1 MTIRDIGILLGYDID
16 ENSEQAAEN
25 SIKSLK
31 SMATKMLGAIGIG
44 FSLAQLNALSE
55 EFGRVNTQI
64 RTATAGL
71 EEQSEVQQKIL
82 ASANATRTSYAD
94 AANVISKLMSENSE
108 LFGSV
113 DEAVK
118 FNDAATMLFKTA
130 GKTNDQIAGLMEA
143 INKSFAKGRV
153 DSETISQL
161 LEQSPEAVVL
171 LNKRLGSTTDQLEQ
185 LATDGKITLADLKG
199 VFVDNADTIAQS
211 FGDVRYNVT
220 DALTNIRNQWGLWV
234 ADMDESL
241 GVSQALGTTMVKA
254 FSTGMDVL
262 RKLQTRIEWLAEK
275 LGGTEKLFK
284 LIGLI
289 AGAAFGVMALP
300 RLLAFLDGLRKMDR
314 AMAGMKLKILAIV
327 AVIVVLALLVEDF
340 FAFMRGDS
348 SLIGSLFD
356 KAGIGADNARQA
368 ILNAWG
374 AIKDFL
380 LKAWELIRNA
390 AMTIFGAL
398 SEWWAENGEAVK
410 ASFLKIWEAIKTLCI
425 TLWNAL
431 SSAAKSIFKALK
443 AFWDTWGSTIIS
455 VFGIIWNTLISLI
468 QPFLDY
474 IAGIINF
481 LSSVFTGDWEGA
493 WNAIKDIA
501 AAIWQMI
508 TTIVSGAWDVIC
520 AIWSKLAEIF
530 GGIFQA
536 AWDIITEKVSGIK
549 DAIVNGFTAAIDWI
563 KGLPGEALQWGADI
577 IDAIVSGITGAVGKV
592 GEAVKGVADKI
603 KSFLGFSEPEDGP
616 LSDFHT
622 YMPDMIDLMTQGIQ
636 AGKDKVK
643 DAVGNLA
650 QGMSVGVNADI
661 VPNMAGSVP
670 DMPTIVPNMPD
681 IGGLLMNGIVAGK
694 AKLTEFLKPLAD
706 GLSIPIKAEA
716 PANNEEQPKGE
727 PEPEP
732 NKQPSPP
739 APPKYPKPAPPEPP
753 KSPQGGG
760 AIRVS
765 DVLDVAVKGL
775 ASGIGKAKV
784 FLNSAM
790 GDMNTIAKAKVV
802 SPSTAASVGG
812 GDRIS
817 KSVVQNVNI
826 QNQFNGDRAGQKK
839 SSEAMDKATEDST
852 SELARALA
860 FTR

>member
-314 AMAGMKLKILAIV
+314 AMAGMKLKILQLYPSSWFWRSWWKTSSPLCAET
-327 AVIVVLALLVEDF
+327 VVSSGPCSIRLVSEPTTLGRQSS
-340 FAFMRGDS
+340 MRGGPS
-348 SLIGSLFD
+348 
-356 KAGIGADNARQA
+356 
-368 ILNAWG
+368 
-374 AIKDFL
+374 
-380 LKAWELIRNA
+380 
-390 AMTIFGAL
+390 
-398 SEWWAENGEAVK
+398 
-410 ASFLKIWEAIKTLCI
+410 KTSC
-425 TLWNAL
+425 
-431 SSAAKSIFKALK
+431 
-443 AFWDTWGSTIIS
+443 
-455 VFGIIWNTLISLI
+455 
-468 QPFLDY
+468 
-474 IAGIINF
+474 
-481 LSSVFTGDWEGA
+481 
-493 WNAIKDIA
+493 
-501 AAIWQMI
+501 
-508 TTIVSGAWDVIC
+508 
-520 AIWSKLAEIF
+520 
-530 GGIFQA
+530 
-536 AWDIITEKVSGIK
+536 
-549 DAIVNGFTAAIDWI
+549 
-563 KGLPGEALQWGADI
+563 
-577 IDAIVSGITGAVGKV
+577 
-592 GEAVKGVADKI
+592 
-603 KSFLGFSEPEDGP
+603 
-616 LSDFHT
+616 
-622 YMPDMIDLMTQGIQ
+622 
-636 AGKDKVK
+636 
-643 DAVGNLA
+643 
-650 QGMSVGVNADI
+650 
-661 VPNMAGSVP
+661 
-670 DMPTIVPNMPD
+670 
-681 IGGLLMNGIVAGK
+681 
-694 AKLTEFLKPLAD
+694 
-706 GLSIPIKAEA
+706 
-716 PANNEEQPKGE
+716 
-727 PEPEP
+727 
-732 NKQPSPP
+732 
-739 APPKYPKPAPPEPP
+739 
-753 KSPQGGG
+753 
-760 AIRVS
+760 
-765 DVLDVAVKGL
+765 
-775 ASGIGKAKV
+775 
-784 FLNSAM
+784 
-790 GDMNTIAKAKVV
+790 
-802 SPSTAASVGG
+802 
-812 GDRIS
+812 
-817 KSVVQNVNI
+817 
-826 QNQFNGDRAGQKK
+826 
-839 SSEAMDKATEDST
+839 
-852 SELARALA
+852 
-860 FTR
+860 

>member
-185 LATDGKITLADLKG
+185 LATDGEITLADLKG

-368 ILNAWG
+368 ILNSWG

-398 SEWWAENGEAVK
+398 SEWWAKNGEAVK
-410 ASFLKIWEAIKTLCI
+410 ESFLKIWEAIKALCVA
-425 TLWNAL
+425 LWNAL
-431 SSAAKSIFKALK
+431 STAAKSIFKALK
-443 AFWDTWGSTIIS
+443 AFWDTWGTTIIS
-455 VFGIIWNTLISLI
+455 VFSTIWNTLIALI
-468 QPFLDY
+468 QPFLDAV
-474 IAGIINF
+474 AGIINF
-481 LSSVFTGDWEGA
+481 LASVFTGDWEGA

-616 LSDFHT
+616 LSNFHT
-622 YMPDMIDLMTQGIQ
+622 YMPDMIDLMTQGIR
-636 AGKDKVK
+636 AGEEKVK
-643 DAVGNLA
+643 GAVGKLA
-650 QGMSVGVNADI
+650 QGMSVTVQTKTE
-661 VPNMAGSVP
+661 P
-670 DMPTIVPNMPD
+670 DLDDSDV
-681 IGGLLMNGIVAGK
+681 
-694 AKLTEFLKPLAD
+694 
-706 GLSIPIKAEA
+706 
-716 PANNEEQPKGE
+716 
-727 PEPEP
+727 PEPDDNNRKP
-732 NKQPSPP
+732 KPPSPP
-739 APPKYPKPAPPEPP
+739 PPKG
-753 KSPQGGG
+753 SG

-784 FLNSAM
+784 FLDSAM

>member
-199 VFVDNADTIAQS
+199 VFVDNADAIAQS

-410 ASFLKIWEAIKTLCI
+410 ESFLKIWEAIKALCVA
-425 TLWNAL
+425 LWNAL
-431 SSAAKSIFKALK
+431 STAAKSIFKALK

-549 DAIVNGFTAAIDWI
+549 DAIVNGFTTAIDWI

-616 LSDFHT
+616 LSNFHT
-622 YMPDMIDLMTQGIQ
+622 YMPDMIDLMTQGIR
-636 AGKDKVK
+636 AGEEKVK
-643 DAVGNLA
+643 GAVGKLA
-650 QGMSVGVNADI
+650 QGMSVGVNAE
-661 VPNMAGSVP
+661 VSP
-670 DMPTIVPNMPD
+670 DVPD
-681 IGGLLMNGIVAGK
+681 IGGLLMNGIAAGK

-760 AIRVS
+760 AVRVS

-784 FLNSAM
+784 FLDSAM

>member
-340 FAFMRGDS
+340 FACMRGDS

-410 ASFLKIWEAIKTLCI
+410 ESFLKIWEAIKALCVA
-425 TLWNAL
+425 LWNAL
-431 SSAAKSIFKALK
+431 STAAKSIFKALK

-549 DAIVNGFTAAIDWI
+549 DAIVNGFTTAIDWI

-616 LSDFHT
+616 LSNFHT
-622 YMPDMIDLMTQGIQ
+622 YMPDMIDLMTQGIR
-636 AGKDKVK
+636 AGEEKVK
-643 DAVGNLA
+643 GAVGKLA
-650 QGMSVGVNADI
+650 QGMSVGVNAE
-661 VPNMAGSVP
+661 VSP
-670 DMPTIVPNMPD
+670 DVPD
-681 IGGLLMNGIVAGK
+681 IGGLLMNGIAVGK

-716 PANNEEQPKGE
+716 PANNEERSKGE

-732 NKQPSPP
+732 NKRPSPP
-739 APPKYPKPAPPEPP
+739 APPKYPKLAPPEPP
-753 KSPQGGG
+753 KPPQGGG

-784 FLNSAM
+784 FLDSAM

>member
-16 ENSEQAAEN
+16 ENSEQEAEN

-410 ASFLKIWEAIKTLCI
+410 ESFLKIWEAIKALCVA
-425 TLWNAL
+425 LWNAL
-431 SSAAKSIFKALK
+431 STAAKSIFKALK

-501 AAIWQMI
+501 AAIWPMI
-508 TTIVSGAWDVIC
+508 TTRVSGAWDVIC

-549 DAIVNGFTAAIDWI
+549 DAIVNGFTTAIDWI

-643 DAVGNLA
+643 DAIGNLA

-661 VPNMAGSVP
+661 VPNVP
-670 DMPTIVPNMPD
+670 DIV
-681 IGGLLMNGIVAGK
+681 GLLMNGIAAGK
-694 AKLTEFLKPLAD
+694 AKLNGFLKPLAD
-706 GLSIPIKAEA
+706 GLSTPIKTEV
-716 PANNEEQPKGE
+716 PTNNAEQPKGE
-727 PEPEP
+727 PESEP
-732 NKQPSPP
+732 NKQPRPP

-753 KSPQGGG
+753 KPPQGGG
-760 AIRVS
+760 AIRVN

-784 FLNSAM
+784 FLDSAM

-802 SPSTAASVGG
+802 SPSTAAAVGG

>member
-44 FSLAQLNALSE
+44 FSLAQLNSLSE

-82 ASANATRTSYAD
+82 DSANATRTSYSD
-94 AANVISKLMSENSE
+94 AANVISKLMSENTE

-410 ASFLKIWEAIKTLCI
+410 ESFLKIWEAIKALCVA
-425 TLWNAL
+425 LWNAL
-431 SSAAKSIFKALK
+431 STAAKSIFKALK

-549 DAIVNGFTAAIDWI
+549 DAIVNGFTTAIDWI

-616 LSDFHT
+616 LSNFHT
-622 YMPDMIDLMTQGIQ
+622 YMPDMIDLMTQGIR
-636 AGKDKVK
+636 AGEEKVK
-643 DAVGNLA
+643 GAVGKLA
-650 QGMSVGVNADI
+650 QGMSVGVNAE
-661 VPNMAGSVP
+661 VSP
-670 DMPTIVPNMPD
+670 DVPD
-681 IGGLLMNGIVAGK
+681 IGGLLMNGIAAGK

-760 AIRVS
+760 AVRVS

-784 FLNSAM
+784 FLDSAM

>member
-55 EFGRVNTQI
+55 EFGRGNTQI

-410 ASFLKIWEAIKTLCI
+410 ESFLKIWEAIKALCVA
-425 TLWNAL
+425 LWNAL
-431 SSAAKSIFKALK
+431 STAAKSIFKALK

-549 DAIVNGFTAAIDWI
+549 DAIVNGFTTAIDWI

-616 LSDFHT
+616 LSNFHT
-622 YMPDMIDLMTQGIQ
+622 YMPDMIDLMTQGIR
-636 AGKDKVK
+636 AGEEKVK
-643 DAVGNLA
+643 GAVGKLA
-650 QGMSVGVNADI
+650 QGMSVGVNAE
-661 VPNMAGSVP
+661 VSP
-670 DMPTIVPNMPD
+670 DVPD
-681 IGGLLMNGIVAGK
+681 IGGLLMNGIAAGK

-760 AIRVS
+760 AVRVS

-784 FLNSAM
+784 FLDSAM

>member
-44 FSLAQLNALSE
+44 FSLAQLNSLSE

-71 EEQSEVQQKIL
+71 DEQSEVQQKIL

-130 GKTNDQIAGLMEA
+130 GKTNDQIAGLMES

-161 LEQSPEAVVL
+161 LEQSPEAVTL
-171 LNKRLGSTTDQLEQ
+171 LNKRLGTTTDQLEQ

-241 GVSQALGTTMVKA
+241 GVSQAIGTTMVKA
-254 FSTGMDVL
+254 FSMGMDVL

-289 AGAAFGVMALP
+289 AGAAFGAMALP

-380 LKAWELIRNA
+380 LKAWELIRSA

-398 SEWWAENGEAVK
+398 SEWWAENGEGVK
-410 ASFLKIWEAIKTLCI
+410 ESFLKIWEAIKALCI
-425 TLWNAL
+425 ALWNAL
-431 SSAAKSIFKALK
+431 STAAKSIFKALK
-443 AFWDTWGSTIIS
+443 AFWDTWGTTIIS
-455 VFGIIWNTLISLI
+455 VFGTIWNTLIALI
-468 QPFLDY
+468 QPFLDAV
-474 IAGIINF
+474 AGIINF
-481 LSSVFTGDWEGA
+481 LASVFTGDWEGA

-563 KGLPGEALQWGADI
+563 KALPGEALQWGADI

-661 VPNMAGSVP
+661 VPNMTGSVP
-670 DMPTIVPNMPD
+670 DMPAIVPDVPD
-681 IGGLLMNGIVAGK
+681 IGGLLVNGIAAGK

-706 GLSIPIKAEA
+706 GLSIPIKTEA
-716 PANNEEQPKGE
+716 PANNEEQPKSE

-753 KSPQGGG
+753 KPPQGGG

-784 FLNSAM
+784 FLDSAI

-802 SPSTAASVGG
+802 SPSTAAAVGG

>member
-410 ASFLKIWEAIKTLCI
+410 ESFLKIWEAIKALCVA
-425 TLWNAL
+425 LWNAL
-431 SSAAKSIFKALK
+431 STAAKSIFKALK

-549 DAIVNGFTAAIDWI
+549 DAIVNGFTTAIDWI

-616 LSDFHT
+616 LSNFHT
-622 YMPDMIDLMTQGIQ
+622 YMPDMIDLMTQGIR
-636 AGKDKVK
+636 AGEEKVK
-643 DAVGNLA
+643 GAVGKLA
-650 QGMSVGVNADI
+650 QGMSVGVNAE
-661 VPNMAGSVP
+661 VSP
-670 DMPTIVPNMPD
+670 DVPD
-681 IGGLLMNGIVAGK
+681 IGGLLMNGIAAGK

-760 AIRVS
+760 AVRVS

-784 FLNSAM
+784 FLDSAM

>member
-410 ASFLKIWEAIKTLCI
+410 ESFLKIWEAIKALCVA
-425 TLWNAL
+425 LWNAL
-431 SSAAKSIFKALK
+431 STAAKSIFKALK

-549 DAIVNGFTAAIDWI
+549 DAIVNGFTTAIDWI

-616 LSDFHT
+616 LSNFHT
-622 YMPDMIDLMTQGIQ
+622 YMPDMIDLMTQGIR
-636 AGKDKVK
+636 AGEEKVK
-643 DAVGNLA
+643 GAVGKLA
-650 QGMSVGVNADI
+650 QGMSVGVNAE
-661 VPNMAGSVP
+661 VSP
-670 DMPTIVPNMPD
+670 DVPD
-681 IGGLLMNGIVAGK
+681 IGGLLMNGIAAGK

-760 AIRVS
+760 AVRVS

-784 FLNSAM
+784 FLDSAM
-790 GDMNTIAKAKVV
+790 GDMNTIAKVV

>member
-130 GKTNDQIAGLMEA
+130 GKTNEQIAGLMEA

-241 GVSQALGTTMVKA
+241 GISQALGTTMVKA

-410 ASFLKIWEAIKTLCI
+410 ESFLKIWEAIKALCVA
-425 TLWNAL
+425 LWNAL
-431 SSAAKSIFKALK
+431 STAAKSIFKALK

-549 DAIVNGFTAAIDWI
+549 DAIVNGFTTAIDWI

-616 LSDFHT
+616 LSNFHT
-622 YMPDMIDLMTQGIQ
+622 YMPDMIDLMTQGIR
-636 AGKDKVK
+636 AGEEKVK
-643 DAVGNLA
+643 GAVGKLA
-650 QGMSVGVNADI
+650 QGMSVGVNAE
-661 VPNMAGSVP
+661 VSP
-670 DMPTIVPNMPD
+670 DVPD
-681 IGGLLMNGIVAGK
+681 IGGLLMNGIAAGK

-784 FLNSAM
+784 FLDSAM

-839 SSEAMDKATEDST
+839 SSVAMDKATEDST

>member
-16 ENSEQAAEN
+16 KNSEQAAEN

-254 FSTGMDVL
+254 FSAGMDVL

-380 LKAWELIRNA
+380 LKAWELIQNA

-398 SEWWAENGEAVK
+398 SEWWAENGEVVK
-410 ASFLKIWEAIKTLCI
+410 ESFLKIWEAIKALCVA
-425 TLWNAL
+425 LWNAL
-431 SSAAKSIFKALK
+431 STAAKSIFKALK
-443 AFWDTWGSTIIS
+443 AFWDTWGTTIIS
-455 VFGIIWNTLISLI
+455 VFGTIWNTLIALI
-468 QPFLDY
+468 QPFLDAV
-474 IAGIINF
+474 AGIINF
-481 LSSVFTGDWEGA
+481 LASVFTGDWEGA
-493 WNAIKDIA
+493 WNAIKGIA

-508 TTIVSGAWDVIC
+508 ITIVSGAWDVIC

-549 DAIVNGFTAAIDWI
+549 DAIVNGFTTAIDWI

-643 DAVGNLA
+643 DAIGNLA

-661 VPNMAGSVP
+661 VPNVP
-670 DMPTIVPNMPD
+670 DIV
-681 IGGLLMNGIVAGK
+681 GLLMNGIAAGK
-694 AKLTEFLKPLAD
+694 AKLNEFLKPLAD
-706 GLSIPIKAEA
+706 GLSTPIKTEV
-716 PANNEEQPKGE
+716 PTNNEEQSKGE

-732 NKQPSPP
+732 NKQLSPP
-739 APPKYPKPAPPEPP
+739 APPKYPKPVPPEPP
-753 KSPQGGG
+753 KPPQRGG
-760 AIRVS
+760 AIRVN

-784 FLNSAM
+784 FLDSAM

>member
-410 ASFLKIWEAIKTLCI
+410 ESFLKIWEAIKALCVA
-425 TLWNAL
+425 LWNAL
-431 SSAAKSIFKALK
+431 STAAKSIFKALK

-549 DAIVNGFTAAIDWI
+549 DAIVNGFTTAIDWI

-616 LSDFHT
+616 LSNFHT
-622 YMPDMIDLMTQGIQ
+622 YMPDMIDLMTQGIR
-636 AGKDKVK
+636 AGEEKVK
-643 DAVGNLA
+643 GAVGKLA
-650 QGMSVGVNADI
+650 QGMSVGVNAE
-661 VPNMAGSVP
+661 VSP
-670 DMPTIVPNMPD
+670 DVPD
-681 IGGLLMNGIVAGK
+681 IGGLLMNGIAVGK

-760 AIRVS
+760 AVRVS

-784 FLNSAM
+784 FLDSAM

>member
-130 GKTNDQIAGLMEA
+130 GKTNDQIAGLMES

-161 LEQSPEAVVL
+161 LEQSPEAVAL
-171 LNKRLGSTTDQLEQ
+171 LNKRLGTTTDQLEQ

-199 VFVDNADTIAQS
+199 VFVDNADAIARS

-241 GVSQALGTTMVKA
+241 GVSQAIGTTMVKA
-254 FSTGMDVL
+254 FSMGMDVL

-289 AGAAFGVMALP
+289 AGAAFGAMALP

-314 AMAGMKLKILAIV
+314 AMAAMKLKILAII

-374 AIKDFL
+374 VIKDFL
-380 LKAWELIRNA
+380 LKAWELIRTA

-398 SEWWAENGEAVK
+398 SEWWAENGEGVK
-410 ASFLKIWEAIKTLCI
+410 ESFLKVWEAIKALCI
-425 TLWNAL
+425 ALWNAL
-431 SSAAKSIFKALK
+431 STAAKSIFKALK

-455 VFGIIWNTLISLI
+455 VFGIIWNTLIALI

-474 IAGIINF
+474 VAGIINF
-481 LSSVFTGDWEGA
+481 LASVFTGDWEGA

-508 TTIVSGAWDVIC
+508 ITIVSGAWDVIC

-563 KGLPGEALQWGADI
+563 KALPGEAVQWGADI
-577 IDAIVSGITGAVGKV
+577 IDSIVSGITGAVGKV

-643 DAVGNLA
+643 GAIGELA
-650 QGMSVGVNADI
+650 QGMSVGVDAE
-661 VPNMAGSVP
+661 VSP
-670 DMPTIVPNMPD
+670 DMPDV
-681 IGGLLMNGIVAGK
+681 GSLLANGIAAGK

-706 GLSIPIKAEA
+706 GLSIPIKTEA
-716 PANNEEQPKGE
+716 PTNNEEQPKGG

-739 APPKYPKPAPPEPP
+739 APPKYPNPAPPEPP
-753 KSPQGGG
+753 KPPQGGG
-760 AIRVS
+760 AIRMS

-784 FLNSAM
+784 FLDSAI

-802 SPSTAASVGG
+802 SPSTAAAVGG

-839 SSEAMDKATEDST
+839 SSEAMDKAAEDST

>member
-1 MTIRDIGILLGYDID
+1 MG
-16 ENSEQAAEN
+16 
-25 SIKSLK
+25 
-31 SMATKMLGAIGIG
+31 
-44 FSLAQLNALSE
+44 
-55 EFGRVNTQI
+55 
-64 RTATAGL
+64 
-71 EEQSEVQQKIL
+71 
-82 ASANATRTSYAD
+82 
-94 AANVISKLMSENSE
+94 
-108 LFGSV
+108 
-113 DEAVK
+113 
-118 FNDAATMLFKTA
+118 
-130 GKTNDQIAGLMEA
+130 
-143 INKSFAKGRV
+143 
-153 DSETISQL
+153 
-161 LEQSPEAVVL
+161 
-171 LNKRLGSTTDQLEQ
+171 
-185 LATDGKITLADLKG
+185 
-199 VFVDNADTIAQS
+199 
-211 FGDVRYNVT
+211 
-220 DALTNIRNQWGLWV
+220 
-234 ADMDESL
+234 
-241 GVSQALGTTMVKA
+241 
-254 FSTGMDVL
+254 VL

-398 SEWWAENGEAVK
+398 SEWWAKNGEAVK
-410 ASFLKIWEAIKTLCI
+410 ESFLKIWEAIKALCVA
-425 TLWNAL
+425 LWNAL
-431 SSAAKSIFKALK
+431 STAAKSIFKALK
-443 AFWDTWGSTIIS
+443 AFWDTWGTTIIS
-455 VFGIIWNTLISLI
+455 VFSTIWNTLIALI
-468 QPFLDY
+468 QPFLDAV
-474 IAGIINF
+474 AGIINF
-481 LSSVFTGDWEGA
+481 LASVFTGDWEGA

-592 GEAVKGVADKI
+592 GEAVNGVADKI

-616 LSDFHT
+616 LSNFHT
-622 YMPDMIDLMTQGIQ
+622 YMPDMIDLMTQGIR
-636 AGKDKVK
+636 AGEEKVK
-643 DAVGNLA
+643 GAVGKLA
-650 QGMSVGVNADI
+650 QGMSVTVQTKTE
-661 VPNMAGSVP
+661 P
-670 DMPTIVPNMPD
+670 DLDDSDV
-681 IGGLLMNGIVAGK
+681 
-694 AKLTEFLKPLAD
+694 
-706 GLSIPIKAEA
+706 
-716 PANNEEQPKGE
+716 
-727 PEPEP
+727 PEPDDNNRKP
-732 NKQPSPP
+732 KPPSPP
-739 APPKYPKPAPPEPP
+739 PPKG
-753 KSPQGGG
+753 SG

-784 FLNSAM
+784 FLDSAM

>member
-410 ASFLKIWEAIKTLCI
+410 ESFLKIWEAIKALCVA
-425 TLWNAL
+425 LWNAL
-431 SSAAKSIFKALK
+431 STAAKSIFKALK

-549 DAIVNGFTAAIDWI
+549 DAIVNGFTTAIDWI

-616 LSDFHT
+616 LSNFHT
-622 YMPDMIDLMTQGIQ
+622 YMPDMIDLMTQGIR
-636 AGKDKVK
+636 AGEEKVK
-643 DAVGNLA
+643 GAVGKLA
-650 QGMSVGVNADI
+650 QGMSVGVNAE
-661 VPNMAGSVP
+661 VSP
-670 DMPTIVPNMPD
+670 DVPD
-681 IGGLLMNGIVAGK
+681 IGGLLMNGIAAGK

-784 FLNSAM
+784 FLDSAM

>member
-410 ASFLKIWEAIKTLCI
+410 ESFLKIWEAIKALCVA
-425 TLWNAL
+425 LWNAL
-431 SSAAKSIFKALK
+431 STAAKSIFKALK

-549 DAIVNGFTAAIDWI
+549 DAIVNGFTTAIDWI

-616 LSDFHT
+616 LSNFHT
-622 YMPDMIDLMTQGIQ
+622 YMPDMIDLMTQGIR
-636 AGKDKVK
+636 AGEEKVK
-643 DAVGNLA
+643 GAVGKLA
-650 QGMSVGVNADI
+650 QGMSVGVNAE
-661 VPNMAGSVP
+661 VSP
-670 DMPTIVPNMPD
+670 DVPD
-681 IGGLLMNGIVAGK
+681 IGGLLMNGIAAGK

-784 FLNSAM
+784 FLDSAM

-839 SSEAMDKATEDST
+839 SSVAMDKATEDST

>member
-410 ASFLKIWEAIKTLCI
+410 ESFLKIWEAIKALCVA
-425 TLWNAL
+425 LWNAL
-431 SSAAKSIFKALK
+431 STAAKSIFKALK

-468 QPFLDY
+468 QPILDY

-549 DAIVNGFTAAIDWI
+549 DAIVNGFTTAIDWI

-616 LSDFHT
+616 LSNFHT
-622 YMPDMIDLMTQGIQ
+622 YMPDMIDLMTQGIR
-636 AGKDKVK
+636 AGEEKVK
-643 DAVGNLA
+643 GAVGKLA
-650 QGMSVGVNADI
+650 QGMSVGVNAE
-661 VPNMAGSVP
+661 VSP
-670 DMPTIVPNMPD
+670 DVPD
-681 IGGLLMNGIVAGK
+681 IGGLLMNGIAAGK

-760 AIRVS
+760 AVRVS
-765 DVLDVAVKGL
+765 NVLDVAVKGL

-784 FLNSAM
+784 FLDSAM

>member
-1 MTIRDIGILLGYDID
+1 MTLRDIGILLGYDID
-16 ENSEQAAEN
+16 KNSEQKAED
-25 SIKSLK
+25 SIQSLK

-44 FSLAQLNALSE
+44 FSLTQLNGLAE

-64 RTATAGL
+64 RAATAGL
-71 EEQSEVQQKIL
+71 EDQSEVQQKIL
-82 ASANATRTSYAD
+82 ASANATRTSYED
-94 AANVISKLMSENSE
+94 AANVISKLMSENTD

-130 GKTNDQIAGLMEA
+130 GKTNDQIAGLMES

-161 LEQSPEAVVL
+161 LEQSPEAVAL

-185 LATDGKITLADLKG
+185 LATDGKISLEDLKG
-199 VFVDNADTIAQS
+199 VFVDNADAIAQG

-241 GVSQALGTTMVKA
+241 GITNAIGTTMVKA
-254 FSTGMDVL
+254 FSMGMDVL
-262 RKLQTRIEWLAEK
+262 RKLQNRVEWLAER

-300 RLLAFLDGLRKMDR
+300 KLLLFLDGLRKMDR
-314 AMAGMKLKILAIV
+314 AMAGMKLKILAII
-327 AVIVVLALLVEDF
+327 AVIVVLALLIEDF
-340 FAFMRGDS
+340 LAFMRGDN

-368 ILNAWG
+368 IFNAWN

-380 LKAWELIRNA
+380 LKAWELIKTA

-398 SEWWAENGEAVK
+398 SEWWAENGEGVK
-410 ASFLKIWEAIKTLCI
+410 ESFLKIWEAIKALCI
-425 TLWNAL
+425 ALWNAL
-431 SSAAKSIFKALK
+431 STAAKSIFQALK

-455 VFGIIWNTLISLI
+455 VFGTIWNTLISLI

-481 LSSVFTGDWEGA
+481 LASVFTGDWEGA

-549 DAIVNGFTAAIDWI
+549 DAIVNGLTAAIDWI
-563 KGLPGEALQWGADI
+563 KALPEQALQWGADI
-577 IDAIVSGITGAVGKV
+577 IQGIVDGIMGAVGKV
-592 GEAVKGVADKI
+592 GDAVKGVADKI

-636 AGKDKVK
+636 AGEEKVK
-643 DAVGNLA
+643 GAIGKLA
-650 QGMSVGVNADI
+650 QGMSVMV
-661 VPNMAGSVP
+661 
-670 DMPTIVPNMPD
+670 
-681 IGGLLMNGIVAGK
+681 K
-694 AKLTEFLKPLAD
+694 TETEPVD
-706 GLSIPIKAEA
+706 D
-716 PANNEEQPKGE
+716 NDNQ
-727 PEPEP
+727 PEPDNSNP
-732 NKQPSPP
+732 KPKPKPP
-739 APPKYPKPAPPEPP
+739 APAGA
-753 KSPQGGG
+753 PQGGG
-760 AIRVS
+760 TIRVG
-765 DVLDVAVKGL
+765 DMLDVAVKGL
-775 ASGIGKAKV
+775 ASGLSKAKT
-784 FLNSAM
+784 FLDTTM
-790 GDMNTIAKAKVV
+790 GDMSTIAKAQVV

-826 QNQFNGDRAGQKK
+826 QNDFHGDQAGQKK
-839 SSEAMDKATEDST
+839 SSEAMDKASEDTT
-852 SELARALA
+852 SEMARALA

>member
-16 ENSEQAAEN
+16 ENSEQEAEN

-410 ASFLKIWEAIKTLCI
+410 ESFLKIWEAIKALCVA
-425 TLWNAL
+425 LWNAL
-431 SSAAKSIFKALK
+431 STAAKSIFKALK

-549 DAIVNGFTAAIDWI
+549 DAIVNGFTTAIDWI

-643 DAVGNLA
+643 DAIGNLA

-661 VPNMAGSVP
+661 VPNVP
-670 DMPTIVPNMPD
+670 DIV
-681 IGGLLMNGIVAGK
+681 GLLMNGIAAGK
-694 AKLTEFLKPLAD
+694 AKLNRFLKPLAD
-706 GLSIPIKAEA
+706 GLSTPIKTEV
-716 PANNEEQPKGE
+716 PTNNAEQPKGE
-727 PEPEP
+727 PESEP
-732 NKQPSPP
+732 NKQPRPP

-753 KSPQGGG
+753 KPPQGGG
-760 AIRVS
+760 AIRVN

-784 FLNSAM
+784 FLDSAM

-802 SPSTAASVGG
+802 SPSTAAAVGG

>member
-44 FSLAQLNALSE
+44 FSLAQLNSLSE

-82 ASANATRTSYAD
+82 DSANATRTSYSD
-94 AANVISKLMSENSE
+94 AANVISKLMSENTE

-199 VFVDNADTIAQS
+199 VFVDNADAIAQS

-254 FSTGMDVL
+254 FSMGMDVL

-289 AGAAFGVMALP
+289 ASAAFGVMALP

-410 ASFLKIWEAIKTLCI
+410 ESFLKIWEAIKALCVA
-425 TLWNAL
+425 LWNAL
-431 SSAAKSIFKALK
+431 STAAKSIFKALK

-549 DAIVNGFTAAIDWI
+549 DAIVNGFTTAIDWI

-616 LSDFHT
+616 LSNFHT
-622 YMPDMIDLMTQGIQ
+622 YMPDMIDLMTQGIR
-636 AGKDKVK
+636 AGEEKVK
-643 DAVGNLA
+643 GAVGKLA
-650 QGMSVGVNADI
+650 QGMSVGVNAE
-661 VPNMAGSVP
+661 VSP
-670 DMPTIVPNMPD
+670 DVPD
-681 IGGLLMNGIVAGK
+681 IGGLLMNGIAAGK

-760 AIRVS
+760 AVRVS

-784 FLNSAM
+784 FLDSAM

>member
-44 FSLAQLNALSE
+44 FSLAQLNALSK

-410 ASFLKIWEAIKTLCI
+410 ESFLKIWEAIKALCVA
-425 TLWNAL
+425 LWNAL
-431 SSAAKSIFKALK
+431 STAAKSIFKALK

-549 DAIVNGFTAAIDWI
+549 DAIVNGFTTAIDWI

-616 LSDFHT
+616 LSNFHT
-622 YMPDMIDLMTQGIQ
+622 YMPDMIDLMTQGIR
-636 AGKDKVK
+636 AGEEKVK
-643 DAVGNLA
+643 GAVGKLA
-650 QGMSVGVNADI
+650 QGMSVGVNAE
-661 VPNMAGSVP
+661 VSP
-670 DMPTIVPNMPD
+670 DVPD
-681 IGGLLMNGIVAGK
+681 IGGLLMNGIAAGK

-784 FLNSAM
+784 FLDSAM

>member
-241 GVSQALGTTMVKA
+241 GISQALGTTMVKA

-410 ASFLKIWEAIKTLCI
+410 ESFLKIWEAIKALCVA
-425 TLWNAL
+425 LWNAL
-431 SSAAKSIFKALK
+431 STAAKSIFKALK

-549 DAIVNGFTAAIDWI
+549 DAIVNGFTTAIDWI

-616 LSDFHT
+616 LSNFHT
-622 YMPDMIDLMTQGIQ
+622 YMPDMIDLMTQGIR
-636 AGKDKVK
+636 AGEEKVK
-643 DAVGNLA
+643 GAVGKLA
-650 QGMSVGVNADI
+650 QGMSVGVNAE
-661 VPNMAGSVP
+661 VSP
-670 DMPTIVPNMPD
+670 DVPD
-681 IGGLLMNGIVAGK
+681 IGGLLMNGIAAGK

-760 AIRVS
+760 AVRVS

-784 FLNSAM
+784 FLDSAM

>member
-410 ASFLKIWEAIKTLCI
+410 ESFLKIWEAIKALCVA
-425 TLWNAL
+425 LWNAL
-431 SSAAKSIFKALK
+431 STAAKSIFKALK

-549 DAIVNGFTAAIDWI
+549 DAIVNGFTTAIDWI

-616 LSDFHT
+616 LSNFHT
-622 YMPDMIDLMTQGIQ
+622 YMPDMIDLMTQGIR
-636 AGKDKVK
+636 AGEEKVK
-643 DAVGNLA
+643 GAVGKLA
-650 QGMSVGVNADI
+650 QGMSVGVNAE
-661 VPNMAGSVP
+661 VSP
-670 DMPTIVPNMPD
+670 DVPD
-681 IGGLLMNGIVAGK
+681 IGGLLMNGIAAGK

-760 AIRVS
+760 AVRVS
-765 DVLDVAVKGL
+765 NVLDVAVKGL

-784 FLNSAM
+784 FLDSAM

>member
-410 ASFLKIWEAIKTLCI
+410 ESFLKIWEAIKALCVA
-425 TLWNAL
+425 LWNAL
-431 SSAAKSIFKALK
+431 STAAKSIFKALK
-443 AFWDTWGSTIIS
+443 AFWDTWGTTIIS
-455 VFGIIWNTLISLI
+455 VFGTIWNTLIALI
-468 QPFLDY
+468 QPFLDAV
-474 IAGIINF
+474 AGIINF
-481 LSSVFTGDWEGA
+481 LASVFTSDWEGA
-493 WNAIKDIA
+493 WNAIKGIA

-549 DAIVNGFTAAIDWI
+549 DAIVNGFTTAIDWI

-616 LSDFHT
+616 LSNFHT
-622 YMPDMIDLMTQGIQ
+622 YMPDMIDLMTQGIR
-636 AGKDKVK
+636 AGEEKVK
-643 DAVGNLA
+643 GAVGKLA
-650 QGMSVGVNADI
+650 QGMSVGVNAE
-661 VPNMAGSVP
+661 VSP
-670 DMPTIVPNMPD
+670 DVPD
-681 IGGLLMNGIVAGK
+681 IGGLLMNGIAAGK

-706 GLSIPIKAEA
+706 GLSTPIKTEV
-716 PANNEEQPKGE
+716 PTNNAEQPKGE
-727 PEPEP
+727 PESEP
-732 NKQPSPP
+732 NKQPRPP

-753 KSPQGGG
+753 KPPQGGG
-760 AIRVS
+760 AIRVN

-784 FLNSAM
+784 FLDSAM

-802 SPSTAASVGG
+802 SPSTAAAVGG

>member
-410 ASFLKIWEAIKTLCI
+410 ESFLKIWEAIKALCVA
-425 TLWNAL
+425 LWNAL
-431 SSAAKSIFKALK
+431 STAAKSIFKALK

-549 DAIVNGFTAAIDWI
+549 DAIVNGFTTAIDWI

-616 LSDFHT
+616 LSNFHT
-622 YMPDMIDLMTQGIQ
+622 YMPDMIDLMTQGIR
-636 AGKDKVK
+636 AGEEKVK
-643 DAVGNLA
+643 GAVGKLA
-650 QGMSVGVNADI
+650 QGMSVGVNAE
-661 VPNMAGSVP
+661 VSP
-670 DMPTIVPNMPD
+670 DVPD
-681 IGGLLMNGIVAGK
+681 IGGLLMNGITAGK

-784 FLNSAM
+784 FLDSAM

-802 SPSTAASVGG
+802 SPSTEAAVGG

>member
-410 ASFLKIWEAIKTLCI
+410 ESFLKIWEAIKALCVA
-425 TLWNAL
+425 LWNAL
-431 SSAAKSIFKALK
+431 STAAKSIFKALK

-549 DAIVNGFTAAIDWI
+549 DAIVNGFTTAIDWI

-616 LSDFHT
+616 LSNFHT
-622 YMPDMIDLMTQGIQ
+622 YMPDMIDLMTQGIR
-636 AGKDKVK
+636 AGEEKVK
-643 DAVGNLA
+643 GAVGKLA
-650 QGMSVGVNADI
+650 QGMSVGVNAE
-661 VPNMAGSVP
+661 VSP
-670 DMPTIVPNMPD
+670 DVPD
-681 IGGLLMNGIVAGK
+681 IGGLLMNGIAAGK

-716 PANNEEQPKGE
+716 PANNEEQP
-727 PEPEP
+727 
-732 NKQPSPP
+732 SPP

-760 AIRVS
+760 AVRVS
-765 DVLDVAVKGL
+765 NVLDVAVKGL

-784 FLNSAM
+784 FLDSAM

>member
-410 ASFLKIWEAIKTLCI
+410 ESFLKIWEAIKALCVA
-425 TLWNAL
+425 LWNAL
-431 SSAAKSIFKALK
+431 STAAKSIFKALK

-549 DAIVNGFTAAIDWI
+549 DAIVNGFTTAIDWI

-616 LSDFHT
+616 LSNFHT
-622 YMPDMIDLMTQGIQ
+622 YMPDMIDLMTQGIR
-636 AGKDKVK
+636 AGEEKVK
-643 DAVGNLA
+643 GAVGKLA
-650 QGMSVGVNADI
+650 QGMSVGVNAEVSSD
-661 VPNMAGSVP
+661 V
-670 DMPTIVPNMPD
+670 PD
-681 IGGLLMNGIVAGK
+681 IGGLLMNGIAAGK

-760 AIRVS
+760 AVRVS

-784 FLNSAM
+784 FLDSAM

>member
-1 MTIRDIGILLGYDID
+1 LTIRDIGILLGYDID

-44 FSLAQLNALSE
+44 FSLAQLNSLSE

-82 ASANATRTSYAD
+82 ASANATRTSYSD
-94 AANVISKLMSENSE
+94 AANVISKLMSENTE

-199 VFVDNADTIAQS
+199 VFVDNADAIAQS

-254 FSTGMDVL
+254 FSMGMDVL

-410 ASFLKIWEAIKTLCI
+410 ESFLKIWEAIKALCVA
-425 TLWNAL
+425 LWNAL
-431 SSAAKSIFKALK
+431 STAAKSIFKALK

-549 DAIVNGFTAAIDWI
+549 DAIVNGFTTAIDWI

-616 LSDFHT
+616 LSNFHT
-622 YMPDMIDLMTQGIQ
+622 YMPDMIDLMTQGIR
-636 AGKDKVK
+636 AGEEKVK
-643 DAVGNLA
+643 GAVGKLA
-650 QGMSVGVNADI
+650 QGMSVGVNAEVSSD
-661 VPNMAGSVP
+661 V
-670 DMPTIVPNMPD
+670 PD
-681 IGGLLMNGIVAGK
+681 IGGLLMNGIAAGK

-760 AIRVS
+760 AVRVS

-784 FLNSAM
+784 FLDSAM

>member
-130 GKTNDQIAGLMEA
+130 GKTNEQIAGLMEA

-410 ASFLKIWEAIKTLCI
+410 ESFLKIWEAIKALCVA
-425 TLWNAL
+425 LWNAL
-431 SSAAKSIFKALK
+431 STAAKSIFKALK

-549 DAIVNGFTAAIDWI
+549 DAIVNGFTTAIDWI

-616 LSDFHT
+616 LSNFHT
-622 YMPDMIDLMTQGIQ
+622 YMPDMIDLMTQGIR
-636 AGKDKVK
+636 AGEEKVK
-643 DAVGNLA
+643 GAVGKLA
-650 QGMSVGVNADI
+650 QGMSVGVNAE
-661 VPNMAGSVP
+661 VSP
-670 DMPTIVPNMPD
+670 DVPD
-681 IGGLLMNGIVAGK
+681 IGGLLMNGIAAGK

-784 FLNSAM
+784 FLDSAM

-839 SSEAMDKATEDST
+839 SSVAMDKATEDST

>member
-410 ASFLKIWEAIKTLCI
+410 ESFLKIWEAIKALCVA
-425 TLWNAL
+425 LWNAL
-431 SSAAKSIFKALK
+431 STAAKSIFKALK

-549 DAIVNGFTAAIDWI
+549 DAIVNGFTTAIDWI

-577 IDAIVSGITGAVGKV
+577 IDAIVSGITGAAGKV

-622 YMPDMIDLMTQGIQ
+622 YMPDMIDLMTHGIQ

-643 DAVGNLA
+643 DAIGNLA

-661 VPNMAGSVP
+661 VPNVP
-670 DMPTIVPNMPD
+670 DIV
-681 IGGLLMNGIVAGK
+681 GLLMNGIAAGK
-694 AKLTEFLKPLAD
+694 AKLNEFLKPLAD
-706 GLSIPIKAEA
+706 GLSTPIKTEV
-716 PANNEEQPKGE
+716 PTNNAEQPKGE

-732 NKQPSPP
+732 NKQPRPP

-753 KSPQGGG
+753 KPPQGGG
-760 AIRVS
+760 AIRVN

-784 FLNSAM
+784 FLDSAM

>member
-44 FSLAQLNALSE
+44 FSLAQLNSLSE

-82 ASANATRTSYAD
+82 ASANATRTSYSD
-94 AANVISKLMSENSE
+94 AANVISKLMSENTE

-199 VFVDNADTIAQS
+199 VFVDNADAIAQS

-254 FSTGMDVL
+254 FSMGMDVL

-410 ASFLKIWEAIKTLCI
+410 ESFLKIWEAIKALCVA
-425 TLWNAL
+425 LWNAL
-431 SSAAKSIFKALK
+431 STAAKSIFKALK

-616 LSDFHT
+616 LSNFHT
-622 YMPDMIDLMTQGIQ
+622 YMPDMIDLMTQGIR
-636 AGKDKVK
+636 AGEEKVK
-643 DAVGNLA
+643 GAVGKLA
-650 QGMSVGVNADI
+650 QGMSVGVNAEVSSD
-661 VPNMAGSVP
+661 V
-670 DMPTIVPNMPD
+670 PD
-681 IGGLLMNGIVAGK
+681 IGGLLMNGIAAGK

-760 AIRVS
+760 AVRVS

-784 FLNSAM
+784 FLDSAM

>member
-44 FSLAQLNALSE
+44 FSLTQLNALSE
-55 EFGRVNTQI
+55 EFSRVNTQI

-130 GKTNDQIAGLMEA
+130 GKTNDQIAGLMES

-161 LEQSPEAVVL
+161 LEQSPEAVAL
-171 LNKRLGSTTDQLEQ
+171 LNKRLGTTTDQLEQ

-241 GVSQALGTTMVKA
+241 GVSQAIGTTMVKA
-254 FSTGMDVL
+254 FSMGIDVL
-262 RKLQTRIEWLAEK
+262 RKLQTSIDWLADK
-275 LGGTEKLFK
+275 QGGTEKLFK

-289 AGAAFGVMALP
+289 AGAAFGAMALP

-314 AMAGMKLKILAIV
+314 AMAAMKLKILAIIT
-327 AVIVVLALLVEDF
+327 VIVVLALLVEDF

-380 LKAWELIRNA
+380 LKAWELIRTA

-398 SEWWAENGEAVK
+398 SEWWAENGEGVK
-410 ASFLKIWEAIKTLCI
+410 ESFLKVWEAIKALCI
-425 TLWNAL
+425 ALWNAL
-431 SSAAKSIFKALK
+431 STAAKSIFKALK
-443 AFWDTWGSTIIS
+443 SFWDTWGSTIIS
-455 VFGIIWNTLISLI
+455 VFGTIWNTLIALI
-468 QPFLDY
+468 QPFLDAV
-474 IAGIINF
+474 AGIINF
-481 LSSVFTGDWEGA
+481 LASVFTGDWEGA

-508 TTIVSGAWDVIC
+508 ITIASGAWDAIC

-563 KGLPGEALQWGADI
+563 KALPGEAVQWGADI
-577 IDAIVSGITGAVGKV
+577 IDSIVSGITGAVGKV

-643 DAVGNLA
+643 GAIGELA
-650 QGMSVGVNADI
+650 QGMSVGVDAEVSPD
-661 VPNMAGSVP
+661 VP
-670 DMPTIVPNMPD
+670 DV
-681 IGGLLMNGIVAGK
+681 GSLLANGIAAGK
-694 AKLTEFLKPLAD
+694 AKLTEFLKPLAN
-706 GLSIPIKAEA
+706 GLSIPIKTEA
-716 PANNEEQPKGE
+716 PTNNEEQPKGG

-739 APPKYPKPAPPEPP
+739 APPKYPKPAPPQPP
-753 KSPQGGG
+753 KPPQGGG
-760 AIRVS
+760 AIRMS

-784 FLNSAM
+784 FLDSAI

-802 SPSTAASVGG
+802 SPGTAAAVGG

-839 SSEAMDKATEDST
+839 SSEAMDKAAEDST

>member
-289 AGAAFGVMALP
+289 ASAAFGVMALP

-410 ASFLKIWEAIKTLCI
+410 ESFLKIWEAIKALCVA
-425 TLWNAL
+425 LWNAL
-431 SSAAKSIFKALK
+431 STAAKSIFKALK

-549 DAIVNGFTAAIDWI
+549 DAIVNGFTTAIDWI

-616 LSDFHT
+616 LSNFHT
-622 YMPDMIDLMTQGIQ
+622 YMPDMIDLMTQGIR
-636 AGKDKVK
+636 AGEEKVK
-643 DAVGNLA
+643 GAVGKLA
-650 QGMSVGVNADI
+650 QGMSVGVNAE
-661 VPNMAGSVP
+661 VSP
-670 DMPTIVPNMPD
+670 DVPD
-681 IGGLLMNGIVAGK
+681 IGGLLMNGIAAGK

-760 AIRVS
+760 AVRVS

-784 FLNSAM
+784 FLDSAM

>member
-289 AGAAFGVMALP
+289 AGVAFGVMALP

-410 ASFLKIWEAIKTLCI
+410 ESFLKIWEAIKALCVA
-425 TLWNAL
+425 LWNAL
-431 SSAAKSIFKALK
+431 STAAKSIFKALK

-530 GGIFQA
+530 SGIFQA

-616 LSDFHT
+616 LSNFHT
-622 YMPDMIDLMTQGIQ
+622 YMPDMIDLMTQGIR
-636 AGKDKVK
+636 AGEEKVK
-643 DAVGNLA
+643 GAVGKLA
-650 QGMSVGVNADI
+650 QGMSVGVNAE
-661 VPNMAGSVP
+661 VSP
-670 DMPTIVPNMPD
+670 DVPD
-681 IGGLLMNGIVAGK
+681 IGGLLMNGIAAGK

-706 GLSIPIKAEA
+706 GLSIPIKTEA
-716 PANNEEQPKGE
+716 PANNEEQSKGE

-753 KSPQGGG
+753 KPPQGGG

-784 FLNSAM
+784 FLDSAM

>member
-398 SEWWAENGEAVK
+398 SEWWAKNGEAVK
-410 ASFLKIWEAIKTLCI
+410 ESFLKIWEAIKALCVA
-425 TLWNAL
+425 LWNAL
-431 SSAAKSIFKALK
+431 STAAKSIFKALK
-443 AFWDTWGSTIIS
+443 AFWDTWGTTIIS
-455 VFGIIWNTLISLI
+455 VFSTIWNTLIALI
-468 QPFLDY
+468 QPFLDAV
-474 IAGIINF
+474 AGIINF
-481 LSSVFTGDWEGA
+481 LASVFTGDWEGA

-616 LSDFHT
+616 LSNFHT
-622 YMPDMIDLMTQGIQ
+622 YMPDMIDLMTQGIR
-636 AGKDKVK
+636 AGEEKVK
-643 DAVGNLA
+643 GAVGKLA
-650 QGMSVGVNADI
+650 QGMSVTVQTKTE
-661 VPNMAGSVP
+661 P
-670 DMPTIVPNMPD
+670 DLDDSDV
-681 IGGLLMNGIVAGK
+681 
-694 AKLTEFLKPLAD
+694 
-706 GLSIPIKAEA
+706 
-716 PANNEEQPKGE
+716 
-727 PEPEP
+727 PEPDDNNRKP
-732 NKQPSPP
+732 KPPSPP
-739 APPKYPKPAPPEPP
+739 PPKG
-753 KSPQGGG
+753 SG
-760 AIRVS
+760 AIRAS

-784 FLNSAM
+784 FLDSAM

>member
-410 ASFLKIWEAIKTLCI
+410 ESFLKIWEAIKALCVA
-425 TLWNAL
+425 LWNAL
-431 SSAAKSIFKALK
+431 STAAKSIFKALK
-443 AFWDTWGSTIIS
+443 AFWDTWGTTIIS
-455 VFGIIWNTLISLI
+455 VFSTIWNTLISLI

-549 DAIVNGFTAAIDWI
+549 DAIVNGFTTAIDWI

-616 LSDFHT
+616 LSNFHT
-622 YMPDMIDLMTQGIQ
+622 YMPDMIDLMTQGIR
-636 AGKDKVK
+636 AGEEKVK
-643 DAVGNLA
+643 GAVGKLA
-650 QGMSVGVNADI
+650 QGMSVGVNAE
-661 VPNMAGSVP
+661 VSP
-670 DMPTIVPNMPD
+670 DVPD
-681 IGGLLMNGIVAGK
+681 IGGLLMNGIAAGK

-760 AIRVS
+760 AVRVS

-784 FLNSAM
+784 FLDSAM